1 MWAGIPK
8 KRLPRFMGLG
18 DPNQHNE
25 SSRGDSI
32 MSTSDD
38 PYSKLKQSRDR
49 ARIAITTLEN
59 SPSHTLTGDVCLHL
73 VRVFYTGQSVPVDM
87 NKAMRFA
94 EQAALHYLRLCGENL
109 ACTVSKTKL
118 ITALNY
124 IACICASTGD
134 GQKAVNYWRSAV
146 AMGDHRSALNI
157 TKYVNNHIRHA

>member
-1 MWAGIPK
+1 MMWAGTPK

-32 MSTSDD
+32 MSASDD

-49 ARIAITTLEN
+49 ARIAIATLEN

-109 ACTVSKTKL
+109 ACTHSNPSREKCTVVCNLQRFDAATP
-118 ITALNY
+118 NVY
-124 IACICASTGD
+124 PP
-134 GQKAVNYWRSAV
+134 V
-146 AMGDHRSALNI
+146 APVA
-157 TKYVNNHIRHA
+157 